1 MWGERQGGRVSN
13 TSAATTFSTTGFN
26 GCYLI
31 HLGQHWY
38 CNRVGGQHFGNLSV
52 GSNIGDFSDTCL
64 PWQPIFVMA
73 PKCNLFNRLTSANEA
88 VQLPTPHPTPPPTH
102 SLQSTSSMQ
111 SFSLSQV
118 IFEKSFILCSPLA
131 SQSVREKAILWI

>member
-1 MWGERQGGRVSN
+1 MWGERQVGRVSN

-38 CNRVGGQHFGNLSV
+38 CNRVGGQNFGNLSAV
-52 GSNIGDFSDTCL
+52 GSNICDFSDPCL

-73 PKCNLFNRLTSANEA
+73 PKCNLFNRLTSTNEA
-88 VQLPTPHPTPPPTH
+88 VQLTPSPH

-118 IFEKSFILCSPLA
+118 IFEKPFILCSQLA